1 MRKSKLAIGAAVVVA
16 FTGAAAALIE
26 RGVGV
31 IDVPAKAAPSTPT
44 TAALPV
50 PVVGV
55 VKKTVPIY
63 LAYSART
70 ESIQK
75 VTLLAKVTGYVQTQE
90 VPDGA
95 DVKAGD
101 LLYRI
106 DPRDYQAVLDQA
118 KAQAERD
125 KAVLDYARP
134 NRDRGTVLTSNGYL
148 AKDSLDQRMSTV
160 RQLEA
165 SLAMDQAAIRTAEL
179 NLGYTEIRA
188 PFAGRLGR
196 NLAPVGTL
204 VAATGAPLNTLV
216 QLDPIYITFDPS
228 EADLA
233 RIEKAQ
239 VSGTVEAEV
248 FLPGESRASHATKL
262 LTFDNVVDAATGTIL
277 TRAIIRN
284 SDFMLLPGQYVRIR
298 LRVGEQPDAL
308 MVPPTAIG
316 SSQLGKYVYVI
327 GQDNKV
333 EQHLVALGPADGDL
347 IAVAGVAESDQI
359 VVGNLQKIGPG
370 SVVQPIMKTAA
381 AKQQQRWHETIL
393 MPEPCR
399 A

>member
-1 MRKSKLAIGAAVVVA
+1 MRKSKFAIGAAVVVA
-16 FTGAAAALIE
+16 LAGAALALIE

-44 TAALPV
+44 AAALPV

-75 VTLLAKVTGYVQTQE
+75 VTLLAKVTGYVQLQE

-125 KAVLDYARP
+125 KAALDYARA
-134 NRDRGTVLTSNGYL
+134 NRDRGTVLTSKGYL

-216 QLDPIYITFDPS
+216 QLDPIYVTFDPS

-239 VSGTVEAEV
+239 VSGAVEAEV

-308 MVPPTAIG
+308 MVPQTAIG

-370 SVVQPIMKTAA
+370 AVVQPIMKTGA
-381 AKQQQRWHETIL
+381 AKQ
-393 MPEPCR
+393 
-399 A
+399 

>member
-1 MRKSKLAIGAAVVVA
+1 MRKSKFAIGAAVVVA
-16 FTGAAAALIE
+16 LAGAALVLIE

-44 TAALPV
+44 AAALPV

-75 VTLLAKVTGYVQTQE
+75 VTLLAKVTGYVQSQE

-125 KAVLDYARP
+125 KAALDYARA

-148 AKDSLDQRMSTV
+148 AKDSLDQRTSTV

-179 NLGYTEIRA
+179 NFGYTEIRA

-204 VAATGAPLNTLV
+204 VAATGVPLNTLV
-216 QLDPIYITFDPS
+216 QLDPIYVTFDPS

-239 VSGTVEAEV
+239 VSGVVEAEV

-308 MVPPTAIG
+308 MVPQTAIG

-370 SVVQPIMKTAA
+370 AVVQPIMKTGA
-381 AKQQQRWHETIL
+381 AKQ
-393 MPEPCR
+393 
-399 A
+399 

>member
-1 MRKSKLAIGAAVVVA
+1 MRKSRFAIGAAVVVTL
-16 FTGAAAALIE
+16 TGAAAALIE
-26 RGVGV
+26 RGVGI
-31 IDVPAKAAPSTPT
+31 IDVPAKAAPSTPAA
-44 TAALPV
+44 AALPV

-75 VTLLAKVTGYVQTQE
+75 VTLLAKVTGYVQSQQ

-125 KAVLDYARP
+125 KAALDYARA

-308 MVPPTAIG
+308 MVPQTAIG

-347 IAVAGVAESDQI
+347 VAVAGVAESDQI
-359 VVGNLQKIGPG
+359 VAGNLQKIGPG
-370 SVVQPIMKTAA
+370 AVVQPIMKTGA
-381 AKQQQRWHETIL
+381 AKQ
-393 MPEPCR
+393 
-399 A
+399 

>member
-1 MRKSKLAIGAAVVVA
+1 MRKSKFAIGAAVVVA
-16 FTGAAAALIE
+16 LAGAALVLIE

-44 TAALPV
+44 AAALPV

-75 VTLLAKVTGYVQTQE
+75 VTLLAKVTGYVQSQE

-95 DVKAGD
+95 NVKAGD

-125 KAVLDYARP
+125 KAALDYARA

-204 VAATGAPLNTLV
+204 VAAAGVPLNTLV
-216 QLDPIYITFDPS
+216 QLDPIYVTFDPS

-308 MVPPTAIG
+308 MVPQTAIG

-370 SVVQPIMKTAA
+370 AVVQPIMKTGA
-381 AKQQQRWHETIL
+381 AKQ
-393 MPEPCR
+393 
-399 A
+399 

>member
-1 MRKSKLAIGAAVVVA
+1 MRKSKFAIGAAVVVA
-16 FTGAAAALIE
+16 LAGAALVLIE

-44 TAALPV
+44 AAALPV

-75 VTLLAKVTGYVQTQE
+75 VTLLAKVTGYVQSQQ

-125 KAVLDYARP
+125 KAALDYARA

-204 VAATGAPLNTLV
+204 VAAAGVPLNTLV
-216 QLDPIYITFDPS
+216 QLDPIYVTFDPS

-239 VSGTVEAEV
+239 VSGAVEAEV

-308 MVPPTAIG
+308 MVPQTAIG

-370 SVVQPIMKTAA
+370 AVVQPIMKTGA
-381 AKQQQRWHETIL
+381 AKQ
-393 MPEPCR
+393 
-399 A
+399 

>member
-1 MRKSKLAIGAAVVVA
+1 MRKSKFAIGAAVVVA
-16 FTGAAAALIE
+16 LAGAALVLIE

-44 TAALPV
+44 AAALPV

-75 VTLLAKVTGYVQTQE
+75 VTLLAKVTGYVQSQE

-125 KAVLDYARP
+125 KAALDYARA

-204 VAATGAPLNTLV
+204 VAAAGVPLNTLV
-216 QLDPIYITFDPS
+216 QLDPIYVTFDPS

-239 VSGTVEAEV
+239 VSGAVEAEV

-308 MVPPTAIG
+308 MVPQTAIG

-370 SVVQPIMKTAA
+370 AVVQPIMKTAA
-381 AKQQQRWHETIL
+381 AKQ
-393 MPEPCR
+393 
-399 A
+399 

>member
-1 MRKSKLAIGAAVVVA
+1 MRKSKFAIGAAVVVA
-16 FTGAAAALIE
+16 LAGAALVLIE

-44 TAALPV
+44 AAALPV

-75 VTLLAKVTGYVQTQE
+75 VTLLAKVTGYVQSQE

-125 KAVLDYARP
+125 KAALDYARA

-179 NLGYTEIRA
+179 NLGHTEIRA

-204 VAATGAPLNTLV
+204 VAAAGVPLNTLV
-216 QLDPIYITFDPS
+216 QLDPIYVTFDPS

-308 MVPPTAIG
+308 MVPQTAIG
-316 SSQLGKYVYVI
+316 FSQLGKYVYVI

-370 SVVQPIMKTAA
+370 AVVQPIMKTGA
-381 AKQQQRWHETIL
+381 AKQ
-393 MPEPCR
+393 
-399 A
+399 

>member
-1 MRKSKLAIGAAVVVA
+1 MRKSKFAIGAAVVVA
-16 FTGAAAALIE
+16 LAGAALVLIE

-44 TAALPV
+44 AAALPV

-75 VTLLAKVTGYVQTQE
+75 VTLLAKVTGYVQLQE
-90 VPDGA
+90 VPDGF

-125 KAVLDYARP
+125 KAALDYARA

-204 VAATGAPLNTLV
+204 VAAAGVPLNTLV
-216 QLDPIYITFDPS
+216 QLDPIYVTFDPS

-239 VSGTVEAEV
+239 VSGAVEAEV

-308 MVPPTAIG
+308 MVPQTAIG

-370 SVVQPIMKTAA
+370 AVVQPIMKTGA
-381 AKQQQRWHETIL
+381 AKQ
-393 MPEPCR
+393 
-399 A
+399 

>member
-1 MRKSKLAIGAAVVVA
+1 MRKSKFAIGAAVVVA
-16 FTGAAAALIE
+16 LAGAALVLIE

-44 TAALPV
+44 AAALPV

-75 VTLLAKVTGYVQTQE
+75 VTLLAKVTGYVQSQE

-125 KAVLDYARP
+125 KAALDYARA

-204 VAATGAPLNTLV
+204 VAAAGVPLNTLV
-216 QLDPIYITFDPS
+216 QLDPIYVTFDPS

-308 MVPPTAIG
+308 MVPQTAIG
-316 SSQLGKYVYVI
+316 FSQLGKYVYVI

-370 SVVQPIMKTAA
+370 AVVQPIMKTGA
-381 AKQQQRWHETIL
+381 AKQ
-393 MPEPCR
+393 
-399 A
+399 

>member
-1 MRKSKLAIGAAVVVA
+1 MRKSKFAIGAAVVVA
-16 FTGAAAALIE
+16 LAGAALVLIE

-44 TAALPV
+44 AAALPV

-75 VTLLAKVTGYVQTQE
+75 VTLLAKVTGYVQSQQ

-125 KAVLDYARP
+125 KAALDYARA

-204 VAATGAPLNTLV
+204 VAAAGAPLNTLV

-308 MVPPTAIG
+308 MVPQTAIG

-370 SVVQPIMKTAA
+370 AVVQPIMKTAA
-381 AKQQQRWHETIL
+381 AKQ
-393 MPEPCR
+393 
-399 A
+399 

>member
-1 MRKSKLAIGAAVVVA
+1 MRKSIFAIGAAVVVA
-16 FTGAAAALIE
+16 LAGAALVLIE
-26 RGVGV
+26 RGVGI

-44 TAALPV
+44 AAALPV

-75 VTLLAKVTGYVQTQE
+75 VTLLAKVTGYVQLQE

-125 KAVLDYARP
+125 KAALDYARA
-134 NRDRGTVLTSNGYL
+134 NRDRGTVLTSKGYL

-204 VAATGAPLNTLV
+204 VAAAGVPLNTLV
-216 QLDPIYITFDPS
+216 QLDPIYVTFDPS

-308 MVPPTAIG
+308 MVPQTAIG

-370 SVVQPIMKTAA
+370 AVVQPIMKTAA
-381 AKQQQRWHETIL
+381 AKQ
-393 MPEPCR
+393 
-399 A
+399 

>member
-1 MRKSKLAIGAAVVVA
+1 MRKSKFAIGAAVVVA
-16 FTGAAAALIE
+16 LAGAALVLIE

-44 TAALPV
+44 AAALPV

-75 VTLLAKVTGYVQTQE
+75 VTLLAKVTGYVQSQE

-95 DVKAGD
+95 NVKAGD

-125 KAVLDYARP
+125 KAALDYARA

-204 VAATGAPLNTLV
+204 VAAAGVPLNTLV
-216 QLDPIYITFDPS
+216 QLDPIYVTFDPS

-308 MVPPTAIG
+308 MVPQTAIG
-316 SSQLGKYVYVI
+316 FSQLGKYVYVI

-370 SVVQPIMKTAA
+370 AVVQPIMKTGA
-381 AKQQQRWHETIL
+381 AKQ
-393 MPEPCR
+393 
-399 A
+399 

>member
-16 FTGAAAALIE
+16 LAGAALVLIE

-44 TAALPV
+44 AAALPV

-75 VTLLAKVTGYVQTQE
+75 VTLLAKVTGYVQLQE

-125 KAVLDYARP
+125 KAALDYARA
-134 NRDRGTVLTSNGYL
+134 NRDRGTVLTSKGYL

-179 NLGYTEIRA
+179 NLGHTEIRA

-308 MVPPTAIG
+308 MVPQTAIG

-370 SVVQPIMKTAA
+370 AVVQPIMKTGA
-381 AKQQQRWHETIL
+381 AKQ
-393 MPEPCR
+393 
-399 A
+399 

>member
-1 MRKSKLAIGAAVVVA
+1 MRKSKFAIGAAVVVA
-16 FTGAAAALIE
+16 LAGAALVLIE
-26 RGVGV
+26 RGAGV

-44 TAALPV
+44 AAALPV
-50 PVVGV
+50 PVIGV

-75 VTLLAKVTGYVQTQE
+75 VTLLAKVTGYVQSQE

-95 DVKAGD
+95 NVKAGD

-125 KAVLDYARP
+125 KAALDYARA

-204 VAATGAPLNTLV
+204 VAAAGVPLNTLV
-216 QLDPIYITFDPS
+216 QLDPIYVTFDPS

-308 MVPPTAIG
+308 MVPQTAIG

-370 SVVQPIMKTAA
+370 AVVQPIMKTGA
-381 AKQQQRWHETIL
+381 AKQ
-393 MPEPCR
+393 
-399 A
+399 

>member
-1 MRKSKLAIGAAVVVA
+1 MRKSKFAIGAAVVVA
-16 FTGAAAALIE
+16 LAGAALALIE

-44 TAALPV
+44 AAALPV

-75 VTLLAKVTGYVQTQE
+75 VTLLAKVTGYVQLQE

-125 KAVLDYARP
+125 KAALDYARA

-204 VAATGAPLNTLV
+204 VAAAGVPLNTLV
-216 QLDPIYITFDPS
+216 QLDPIYVTFDPS

-308 MVPPTAIG
+308 MVPQTAIG

-370 SVVQPIMKTAA
+370 AVVQPIMKTAA
-381 AKQQQRWHETIL
+381 AKQ
-393 MPEPCR
+393 
-399 A
+399 

>member
-1 MRKSKLAIGAAVVVA
+1 MRKSKFAIGAAVVVA
-16 FTGAAAALIE
+16 LAGAALVLIE

-44 TAALPV
+44 AAALPV

-75 VTLLAKVTGYVQTQE
+75 VTLLAKVTGYVQSQE

-125 KAVLDYARP
+125 KAALDYARA

-204 VAATGAPLNTLV
+204 VAAAGVPLNTLV
-216 QLDPIYITFDPS
+216 QLDPIYVTFDPS

-239 VSGTVEAEV
+239 VSGAVEAEV

-308 MVPPTAIG
+308 MVPQTAIG

-370 SVVQPIMKTAA
+370 AVVQPIMKTGA
-381 AKQQQRWHETIL
+381 AKQ
-393 MPEPCR
+393 
-399 A
+399 

>member
-1 MRKSKLAIGAAVVVA
+1 MRKSRFAIGAAVVVA
-16 FTGAAAALIE
+16 LTGAAAALIE
-26 RGVGV
+26 RGVGI

-44 TAALPV
+44 AAALPV

-75 VTLLAKVTGYVQTQE
+75 VTLLAKVTGYVQSQQ

-125 KAVLDYARP
+125 KAALDYARA

-179 NLGYTEIRA
+179 NLGYAEIRA

-204 VAATGAPLNTLV
+204 VAAAGVPLNTLV
-216 QLDPIYITFDPS
+216 QLDPIYVTFDPS

-248 FLPGESRASHATKL
+248 FLPVESRASHATKL

-308 MVPPTAIG
+308 MVPQTAIG

-347 IAVAGVAESDQI
+347 VAVAGVAESDQI
-359 VVGNLQKIGPG
+359 VAGNLQKIGPG
-370 SVVQPIMKTAA
+370 ALVQPIMKAPA
-381 AKQQQRWHETIL
+381 PKQ
-393 MPEPCR
+393 
-399 A
+399 

>member
-1 MRKSKLAIGAAVVVA
+1 MRKSRFAIGAAVVVA
-16 FTGAAAALIE
+16 LTGAAAALIE
-26 RGVGV
+26 RGVGI

-44 TAALPV
+44 AAALPV

-75 VTLLAKVTGYVQTQE
+75 VTLLAKVTGYVQSQQ

-125 KAVLDYARP
+125 KAALDYARA

-308 MVPPTAIG
+308 MVPQTAIG

-370 SVVQPIMKTAA
+370 AVVQPIMKTAA
-381 AKQQQRWHETIL
+381 AKQ
-393 MPEPCR
+393 
-399 A
+399 

>member
-1 MRKSKLAIGAAVVVA
+1 MRKSKFAIGAAVVVA
-16 FTGAAAALIE
+16 LAGAALVLIE

-44 TAALPV
+44 AAALPV

-75 VTLLAKVTGYVQTQE
+75 VTLLAKVTGYVQSQE

-95 DVKAGD
+95 NVKAGD

-125 KAVLDYARP
+125 KAALDYARA

-204 VAATGAPLNTLV
+204 VAAAGVPFNTLV
-216 QLDPIYITFDPS
+216 QLDPIYVTFDPS

-308 MVPPTAIG
+308 MVPQTAIG

-370 SVVQPIMKTAA
+370 AVVQPIMKTGA
-381 AKQQQRWHETIL
+381 AKQ
-393 MPEPCR
+393 
-399 A
+399 

>member
-1 MRKSKLAIGAAVVVA
+1 MRKSRFAIGAAVVVA
-16 FTGAAAALIE
+16 LTGAAAVLIE
-26 RGVGV
+26 RGVGI

-44 TAALPV
+44 AAALPV

-75 VTLLAKVTGYVQTQE
+75 VTLLAKVTGYVQSQQ

-125 KAVLDYARP
+125 KAALDYARA

-148 AKDSLDQRMSTV
+148 AKDALDQRMSTV

-204 VAATGAPLNTLV
+204 VAAAGVPLNTLV
-216 QLDPIYITFDPS
+216 QLDPIYVTFDPS

-308 MVPPTAIG
+308 MVPQTAIG

-370 SVVQPIMKTAA
+370 AVVQPIMKTAA
-381 AKQQQRWHETIL
+381 AKQ
-393 MPEPCR
+393 
-399 A
+399 

>member
-1 MRKSKLAIGAAVVVA
+1 MRKSKFAIGAAIVVA
-16 FTGAAAALIE
+16 LAGAALVLIE
-26 RGVGV
+26 RGIGV

-44 TAALPV
+44 AAALPV

-75 VTLLAKVTGYVQTQE
+75 VTLLAKVTGYVQLQE
-90 VPDGA
+90 VPDGT

-125 KAVLDYARP
+125 KAALDYARA

-204 VAATGAPLNTLV
+204 VAAAGAPLNTLV
-216 QLDPIYITFDPS
+216 QLDPIYVTFDPS

-239 VSGTVEAEV
+239 VSGAVEAEV

-308 MVPPTAIG
+308 MVPQTAIG

-370 SVVQPIMKTAA
+370 AVVQPIMKTGA
-381 AKQQQRWHETIL
+381 AKQ
-393 MPEPCR
+393 
-399 A
+399 

>member
-1 MRKSKLAIGAAVVVA
+1 MRKSKFAIGAAVVVA
-16 FTGAAAALIE
+16 LAGAALVLIE

-44 TAALPV
+44 AAALPV

-75 VTLLAKVTGYVQTQE
+75 VTLLAKVTGYVQLQE

-95 DVKAGD
+95 DVKARD

-125 KAVLDYARP
+125 KAALDYARA

-204 VAATGAPLNTLV
+204 VAAAGVPLNTLV
-216 QLDPIYITFDPS
+216 QLDPIYVTFDPS

-239 VSGTVEAEV
+239 VSGAVEAEV
-248 FLPGESRASHATKL
+248 FLPGEGRASHATKL

-284 SDFMLLPGQYVRIR
+284 SDFMLLPGQYVHIR

-308 MVPPTAIG
+308 MVPQTAIG

-370 SVVQPIMKTAA
+370 AVVQPIMKTGA
-381 AKQQQRWHETIL
+381 AKQ
-393 MPEPCR
+393 
-399 A
+399 

>member
-75 VTLLAKVTGYVQTQE
+75 VTLLAKVTGYVQSQQ

-125 KAVLDYARP
+125 KAALDYARA
-134 NRDRGTVLTSNGYL
+134 NRDRGTVLTSHGYL

-204 VAATGAPLNTLV
+204 VAAAGAPLNTLV
-216 QLDPIYITFDPS
+216 QLDPIYVTFDPS

-239 VSGTVEAEV
+239 VSGAVEAEV
-248 FLPGESRASHATKL
+248 FLPGESHASHATKL

-298 LRVGEQPDAL
+298 LRVSEQPDAL
-308 MVPPTAIG
+308 MVPQTAIG

-333 EQHLVALGPADGDL
+333 EQHLVALGPADDDL
-347 IAVAGVAESDQI
+347 IAVAGVAASDQI
-359 VVGNLQKIGPG
+359 IVGNLQKIGPG
-370 SVVQPIMKTAA
+370 ALVQPIVKAA
-381 AKQQQRWHETIL
+381 ASKQ
-393 MPEPCR
+393 
-399 A
+399 

>member
-1 MRKSKLAIGAAVVVA
+1 MQRLRIVIGAVVVA
-16 FTGAAAALIE
+16 FACAGLALIE

-31 IDVPAKAAPSTPT
+31 IDFPAKAAPSTPT
-44 TAALPV
+44 AAALPV

-55 VKKTVPIY
+55 LKKTVPIY
-63 LAYSART
+63 FTYSART

-75 VTLLAKVTGYVQTQE
+75 VTLLAKVTGYVQSQE
-90 VPDGA
+90 IPDGA

-125 KAVLDYARP
+125 KAALDYARA

-179 NLGYTEIRA
+179 NLGHTEIRA

-204 VAATGAPLNTLV
+204 VAAAGVPLNTLV
-216 QLDPIYITFDPS
+216 QLDPIYVTFDPS

-239 VSGTVEAEV
+239 VSGAVEAEV

-284 SDFMLLPGQYVRIR
+284 SDFLLLPGQYVRIR

-308 MVPPTAIG
+308 MVPQTAIG

-333 EQHLVALGPADGDL
+333 EQRLVTLGPTDGDL
-347 IAVAGVAESDQI
+347 ISVAGVAASDQI
-359 VVGNLQKIGPG
+359 IVGNLQKIGPG
-370 SVVQPIMKTAA
+370 ALVQPIIKAA
-381 AKQQQRWHETIL
+381 TSEQ
-393 MPEPCR
+393 
-399 A
+399 

>member
-1 MRKSKLAIGAAVVVA
+1 MRKSKFAIGAAVVVA
-16 FTGAAAALIE
+16 LAGAALVLIE

-44 TAALPV
+44 AAALPV

-75 VTLLAKVTGYVQTQE
+75 VTLLAKVTGYVQLQE

-125 KAVLDYARP
+125 KAALDYARA

-204 VAATGAPLNTLV
+204 VAAAGVPLNTLV
-216 QLDPIYITFDPS
+216 QLDPIYVTFDPS

-308 MVPPTAIG
+308 MVPQTAIG

-370 SVVQPIMKTAA
+370 AVVQPIMKTAA
-381 AKQQQRWHETIL
+381 AKQ
-393 MPEPCR
+393 
-399 A
+399 

>member
-1 MRKSKLAIGAAVVVA
+1 MRKSKFAIGAAVVVA
-16 FTGAAAALIE
+16 LAGAALVLIE

-44 TAALPV
+44 AAALPV

-75 VTLLAKVTGYVQTQE
+75 VTLLAKVTGYVQSQE

-106 DPRDYQAVLDQA
+106 NPRDYQAVLDQA

-125 KAVLDYARP
+125 KAALDYARA

-204 VAATGAPLNTLV
+204 VAAAGVPLNTLV
-216 QLDPIYITFDPS
+216 QLDPIYVTFDPS

-248 FLPGESRASHATKL
+248 FLPGEGRASHATKL

-308 MVPPTAIG
+308 MVPQTAIG

-370 SVVQPIMKTAA
+370 AVVQPIMKTGA
-381 AKQQQRWHETIL
+381 AKQ
-393 MPEPCR
+393 
-399 A
+399 

>member
-1 MRKSKLAIGAAVVVA
+1 MRKSKFAIGAAVVVA
-16 FTGAAAALIE
+16 LAGAALVLIE

-44 TAALPV
+44 AAALPV

-75 VTLLAKVTGYVQTQE
+75 VTLLAKVTGYVQLQE
-90 VPDGA
+90 VPDGT

-125 KAVLDYARP
+125 KAALDYARA

-204 VAATGAPLNTLV
+204 VAAAGVPLNTLV
-216 QLDPIYITFDPS
+216 QLDPIYVTFDPS

-308 MVPPTAIG
+308 MVPQTAIG

-370 SVVQPIMKTAA
+370 AVVQPIMKTGA
-381 AKQQQRWHETIL
+381 AKQ
-393 MPEPCR
+393 
-399 A
+399 

>member
-1 MRKSKLAIGAAVVVA
+1 MRKSKFAIGAAVVVA
-16 FTGAAAALIE
+16 LAGAALVLIE

-44 TAALPV
+44 AAALPV

-75 VTLLAKVTGYVQTQE
+75 VTLLAKVTGYVQLQE

-106 DPRDYQAVLDQA
+106 DPRDYQAFLDQA

-125 KAVLDYARP
+125 KAALDYARA
-134 NRDRGTVLTSNGYL
+134 NRDRGTMLTSNGYL

-204 VAATGAPLNTLV
+204 VAAAGVPLNTLV
-216 QLDPIYITFDPS
+216 QLDPIYVTFDPS

-239 VSGTVEAEV
+239 VSGAVEAEV
-248 FLPGESRASHATKL
+248 FLPGEGRASHATKL

-284 SDFMLLPGQYVRIR
+284 SDFLLLPGQYVRIR

-308 MVPPTAIG
+308 MVPQTAIG

-370 SVVQPIMKTAA
+370 AVVQPIMKTGA
-381 AKQQQRWHETIL
+381 AKQ
-393 MPEPCR
+393 
-399 A
+399 

>member
-1 MRKSKLAIGAAVVVA
+1 MRKSKFAIGAAVVVA
-16 FTGAAAALIE
+16 LAGAALVLIE

-44 TAALPV
+44 AAALPV
-50 PVVGV
+50 PVIGV

-75 VTLLAKVTGYVQTQE
+75 VTLLAKVTGYVQSQE

-106 DPRDYQAVLDQA
+106 DPRDYQAVLDHA

-125 KAVLDYARP
+125 KAALDYARA

-179 NLGYTEIRA
+179 NLGYAEIRA

-204 VAATGAPLNTLV
+204 VAAAGVPLNTLV
-216 QLDPIYITFDPS
+216 QLDPIYVTFDPS

-248 FLPGESRASHATKL
+248 FLPGEGRASHATKL

-284 SDFMLLPGQYVRIR
+284 ADFMLLPGQYVHIR

-308 MVPPTAIG
+308 MVPQTAIG

-347 IAVAGVAESDQI
+347 IAVAGVAVSDQI

-370 SVVQPIMKTAA
+370 AVVQPIMKTGA
-381 AKQQQRWHETIL
+381 AKQ
-393 MPEPCR
+393 
-399 A
+399 

>member
-1 MRKSKLAIGAAVVVA
+1 MRKSKFAIGAAVVVA
-16 FTGAAAALIE
+16 LAGAALALIE

-44 TAALPV
+44 AAALPV

-75 VTLLAKVTGYVQTQE
+75 VTLLAKVTGYVQLQE

-125 KAVLDYARP
+125 KAALDYARA

-204 VAATGAPLNTLV
+204 VAAAGVPLNTLV
-216 QLDPIYITFDPS
+216 QLDPIYVTFDPS

-239 VSGTVEAEV
+239 VSGAVEAEV

-308 MVPPTAIG
+308 MVPQTAIG

-370 SVVQPIMKTAA
+370 AVVQPIMKTGA
-381 AKQQQRWHETIL
+381 AKQ
-393 MPEPCR
+393 
-399 A
+399 

>member
-1 MRKSKLAIGAAVVVA
+1 MRKSRFAIGAAVVVA
-16 FTGAAAALIE
+16 LTGAAAALIE
-26 RGVGV
+26 RGVGI

-44 TAALPV
+44 AAALPV

-63 LAYSART
+63 LAYSARA

-75 VTLLAKVTGYVQTQE
+75 VTLLAKVTGYVQSQQ

-125 KAVLDYARP
+125 KAALDYARA
-134 NRDRGTVLTSNGYL
+134 NRDRGTVLTGNGYL
-148 AKDSLDQRMSTV
+148 AKDSLDQRTSTV

-179 NLGYTEIRA
+179 NFGYTEIRA

-233 RIEKAQ
+233 TIEKAQ
-239 VSGTVEAEV
+239 VSGAAEAEV
-248 FLPGESRASHATKL
+248 FLSGESRASHTTKS

-298 LRVGEQPDAL
+298 LRVSEQPDAL
-308 MVPPTAIG
+308 MVPQTAIG
-316 SSQLGKYVYVI
+316 SNQLGKYVYVI
-327 GQDNKV
+327 GRDNKV

-370 SVVQPIMKTAA
+370 AVVQPIMKTGA
-381 AKQQQRWHETIL
+381 AKQ
-393 MPEPCR
+393 
-399 A
+399 

>member
-1 MRKSKLAIGAAVVVA
+1 
-16 FTGAAAALIE
+16 
-26 RGVGV
+26 
-31 IDVPAKAAPSTPT
+31 
-44 TAALPV
+44 
-50 PVVGV
+50 
-55 VKKTVPIY
+55 VPIY

-75 VTLLAKVTGYVQTQE
+75 VTLLAKVTGYVQSQE
-90 VPDGA
+90 IPDGA

-106 DPRDYQAVLDQA
+106 DPCDYQAVLDQA

-125 KAVLDYARP
+125 KAALDYARA

-204 VAATGAPLNTLV
+204 VAAAGVPLNTVV
-216 QLDPIYITFDPS
+216 QLDPIYVTFDPS

-308 MVPPTAIG
+308 MVPQTAIG

-370 SVVQPIMKTAA
+370 AVVQPIMKTGA
-381 AKQQQRWHETIL
+381 AKQ
-393 MPEPCR
+393 
-399 A
+399 

>member
-1 MRKSKLAIGAAVVVA
+1 MRKSKFAIGAAVVVA
-16 FTGAAAALIE
+16 LAGAALALIE

-44 TAALPV
+44 AAALPV

-75 VTLLAKVTGYVQTQE
+75 VTLLAKVTGYVQSQE

-125 KAVLDYARP
+125 KAALDYARA

-204 VAATGAPLNTLV
+204 VAAAGVPLNTLV
-216 QLDPIYITFDPS
+216 QLDPIYVTFDPS

-239 VSGTVEAEV
+239 VSGAVEAEV

-308 MVPPTAIG
+308 MVPQTAIG

-370 SVVQPIMKTAA
+370 AVVQPIMKTGA
-381 AKQQQRWHETIL
+381 AKQ
-393 MPEPCR
+393 
-399 A
+399 

>member
-1 MRKSKLAIGAAVVVA
+1 MRKSKFAIGAAVVVA
-16 FTGAAAALIE
+16 LAGAALVLIE

-44 TAALPV
+44 AAALPV

-75 VTLLAKVTGYVQTQE
+75 VTLLAKVTGYVQLQE

-118 KAQAERD
+118 KAQAERE
-125 KAVLDYARP
+125 KAALDYARA

-239 VSGTVEAEV
+239 VSGAVEAEV

-308 MVPPTAIG
+308 MVPQTAIG

-370 SVVQPIMKTAA
+370 AVVQPIMKTGA
-381 AKQQQRWHETIL
+381 AKQ
-393 MPEPCR
+393 
-399 A
+399 

>member
-1 MRKSKLAIGAAVVVA
+1 MRKSKFAIGAAVVVA
-16 FTGAAAALIE
+16 LAGAALVLIE

-44 TAALPV
+44 AAALPV

-75 VTLLAKVTGYVQTQE
+75 VTLLAKVTGYVQSQE

-125 KAVLDYARP
+125 KAALDYARA

-204 VAATGAPLNTLV
+204 VAAAGVPLNTLV
-216 QLDPIYITFDPS
+216 QLDPIYVTFDPS

-284 SDFMLLPGQYVRIR
+284 SDFLLLPGQYVRIR

-308 MVPPTAIG
+308 MVPQTAIG

-370 SVVQPIMKTAA
+370 AVVQPIMKTGA
-381 AKQQQRWHETIL
+381 AKQ
-393 MPEPCR
+393 
-399 A
+399 

>member
-16 FTGAAAALIE
+16 FTGAVAALIE
-26 RGVGV
+26 RGV
-31 IDVPAKAAPSTPT
+31 DVPAKAAPSTPT

-50 PVVGV
+50 RVVGV

-75 VTLLAKVTGYVQTQE
+75 VTLLAKVTGYVQSQQ

-118 KAQAERD
+118 KAQVERD
-125 KAVLDYARP
+125 KAALDYARA
-134 NRDRGTVLTSNGYL
+134 NRDRGTVLTSHGYL

-204 VAATGAPLNTLV
+204 VAAAGAALNTLV
-216 QLDPIYITFDPS
+216 QLDPIYVTFDPS

-239 VSGTVEAEV
+239 VSGAVEAEV
-248 FLPGESRASHATKL
+248 FLPGESHASHATKL

-298 LRVGEQPDAL
+298 LRVSEQPDAL
-308 MVPPTAIG
+308 MVPQTAIG

-333 EQHLVALGPADGDL
+333 EQHLVALGPADDGL
-347 IAVAGVAESDQI
+347 IAVVGVAASDQI
-359 VVGNLQKIGPG
+359 IVGNLQKIGPG
-370 SVVQPIMKTAA
+370 ALVQPIVKAA
-381 AKQQQRWHETIL
+381 ASKQ
-393 MPEPCR
+393 
-399 A
+399 

>member
-1 MRKSKLAIGAAVVVA
+1 MRKSKFAIGAAVVVA
-16 FTGAAAALIE
+16 LAGAALVLIE

-44 TAALPV
+44 AAALPV

-75 VTLLAKVTGYVQTQE
+75 VTLLAKVTGYVQSQE

-125 KAVLDYARP
+125 KAALDYARA

-204 VAATGAPLNTLV
+204 VAAAGVPLNTLV
-216 QLDPIYITFDPS
+216 QLDPIYVTFDPS

-308 MVPPTAIG
+308 MVPQTAIG

-370 SVVQPIMKTAA
+370 AVVQPIMKTAA
-381 AKQQQRWHETIL
+381 AKQ
-393 MPEPCR
+393 
-399 A
+399 

>member
-1 MRKSKLAIGAAVVVA
+1 MRKSKFAIGAAVVVA
-16 FTGAAAALIE
+16 LAGAALVLIE

-44 TAALPV
+44 AAALPV

-75 VTLLAKVTGYVQTQE
+75 VTLLAKVTGYVQSQE
-90 VPDGA
+90 APDGA

-125 KAVLDYARP
+125 KAAFDYARA

-179 NLGYTEIRA
+179 NLGYTAIRA

-204 VAATGAPLNTLV
+204 VAVAGVPLNTLV
-216 QLDPIYITFDPS
+216 QLDPIYVTFDPS

-239 VSGTVEAEV
+239 VSGAVEAEV

-308 MVPPTAIG
+308 MVPQTAIG

-370 SVVQPIMKTAA
+370 AVVQPIMKTGA
-381 AKQQQRWHETIL
+381 AKQ
-393 MPEPCR
+393 
-399 A
+399 